1 MASTKYTSLAL
12 VKGKLPRSY
21 SSTDLPDSSDATYE
35 SINTKILNFS
45 RYIDTMLGGRYCSF
59 NSTDHATFPTPGV
72 IARTATMG
80 VAAECLWQLIP
91 GDGNSALADRAD
103 KLNAEAKEIIGAII
117 SEENSQAIDPEA
129 VSSETLTFG
138 AGGSYALPVTEAY
151 INVQSNLTTGE
162 IPTIIEDSVRVTNTN
177 FSLYHYK
184 RDFDVYFNPE
194 HQKWVFKDIV
204 GSFRVDTGA
213 LTISYKWDYR
223 RASQHPK
230 VISSTATSLIGG
242 F

>member
-35 SINTKILNFS
+35 SITTKILNYS

-59 NSTDHATFPTPGV
+59 NSTDHGTYPTPGAIV
-72 IARTATMG
+72 RACTMG

-91 GDGNSALADRAD
+91 GDGNSPLADRAD
-103 KLNAEAKEIIGAII
+103 KMNAEAKEIIGAII
-117 SEENSQAIDPEA
+117 SEESSQALDPEV

-138 AGGSYALPVTEAY
+138 AGGSYALLTTQAY

-184 RDFDVYFNPE
+184 RDFDVAFNAE
-194 HQKWVFKDIV
+194 HQKWVFTDLV
-204 GSFRVDTGA
+204 GQFRADTGA

-230 VISSTATSLIGG
+230 VISATATSLMGG
-242 F
+242 W